1 MDPAYIGLGGN
12 VGDGAGTISRAAA
25 ALAALPGVAAVRLSS
40 LWETAPQGPVR
51 DQPPFVNA
59 VAELIFDDPPSPQAL
74 LRALLGIE
82 RRLGRDRARETPQ
95 GPRAIDLDL
104 LVWGNRVVDEPGLT
118 LPHPGLHARAF
129 ALAPLE
135 ELVGPDLVIPGAGKV
150 GTLLAAVA
158 DQPASRVTGSAWE
171 PRAR

>member
-12 VGDGAGTISRAAA
+12 VGDVAGTISRAAA

-59 VAELIFDDPPSPQAL
+59 VAELTFADPPSPEAL

-82 RRLGRDRARETPQ
+82 RRLGRDRAREMPQ

-104 LVWGNRVVDEPGLT
+104 LVWGDRVADGPGLT
-118 LPHPGLHARAF
+118 LPHPRLHRRAF

-135 ELVGPDLVIPGAGKV
+135 ELAGPDLNIPGAGRV
-150 GTLLAAVA
+150 GNLLAAVS

-171 PRAR
+171 PRSR